1 MKTYKI
7 LYKFLNKLKNK
18 KNYINNNHDIDE
30 DIKTLKSIKCNS
42 CGYILQPDEVN
53 KLDQEG
59 KFTCPSCGNII
70 DKSELSKVKINGKIY
85 YIHYD

>member
-42 CGYILQPDEVN
+42 CGYILQPDEVKN
-53 KLDQEG
+53 
-59 KFTCPSCGNII
+59 
-70 DKSELSKVKINGKIY
+70 
-85 YIHYD
+85 